1 MPDKQDPFS
10 TFFAIEELASG
21 IYVALGRP
29 DGVVYSNTGIID
41 LGGRTLVF
49 DAFNSPQAGEEL
61 AAAALSLT
69 GRRHTWLV
77 NSHMHLDH
85 WAGNQAFVEDATIIA
100 TARTRESMPES
111 SAHLRQYQDDPSRL
125 EKEIQAEADSV
136 AKETDPLQKK
146 GREISLSRRRH
157 LHAVLPN
164 LRLTLPDLTF
174 EEELVFHGTR
184 RSVRLVEHAPGHTPS
199 DTYLVLLD
207 EGIVFTGDL
216 AFFAEQ
222 PYMGSCD
229 PEGWLAWHDEAD
241 MLDAEIFVPGHG
253 PLGTKEDL
261 SLQRRYIVALTQMI
275 DGVIAGK
282 GRVEDALAESLP
294 PPFDVWIVEGRGRF
308 EINVRT
314 LFEQRLKRQS
324 AVA

>member
-1 MPDKQDPFS
+1 
-10 TFFAIEELASG
+10 
-21 IYVALGRP
+21 
-29 DGVVYSNTGIID
+29 
-41 LGGRTLVF
+41 
-49 DAFNSPQAGEEL
+49 
-61 AAAALSLT
+61 
-69 GRRHTWLV
+69 
-77 NSHMHLDH
+77 MHLDH
-85 WAGNQAFVEDATIIA
+85 WASNQAFAEEATIIA

-146 GREISLSRRRH
+146 GLEISLSRWRH

-229 PEGWLAWHDEAD
+229 PEGWLAWHDEAAA
-241 MLDAEIFVPGHG
+241 LDTQAFVPGHG
-253 PLGTKEDL
+253 PLGTEEDL
-261 SLQRRYIVALTQMI
+261 ALQRRYIVALI
-275 DGVIAGK
+275 WG
-282 GRVEDALAESLP
+282 
-294 PPFDVWIVEGRGRF
+294 
-308 EINVRT
+308 
-314 LFEQRLKRQS
+314 
-324 AVA
+324 